1 MSGPLFFSFVGSLIV
16 CMALI
21 PPLVVAADRFHLIDL
36 PGDRKIH
43 AGPVAKIGGIAL
55 AAGTFTAILLW
66 VPKDDMVVAALLG
79 GAIILLFG
87 VWDDRTG
94 LSYRMKFVG
103 QVVAAG
109 VVILLGG
116 VRLTGLPLWPDL
128 ALPGWVSAPL
138 TLLVLVGVT
147 NAINLA
153 DGLDGLAGGLSL
165 LSFAGIA
172 YLAYLADDIV
182 VMAMMAAV
190 LGGLLG
196 FLRFNT
202 YPARLFMGDAGSQFL
217 GFYLAVSSVALTD
230 PARGPYSPALA
241 LLILGVP
248 LLDTV
253 AVMIQRIREG
263 RSPFL
268 ADRNH
273 IHHKLLTV
281 GLSQREAVILIYSL
295 QAGMVGLAYLLRWQ
309 SDGAVL
315 ALYGVL
321 AAGILALFFTAG
333 RGALRLPWKLDA
345 ARPRWPWLRRLGGRL
360 WPADAAL
367 RMLSVAVP
375 LLLVFSVLLVRRVPD
390 DMAYGA
396 TALFVAILVG
406 LAVVPRA
413 APLLVR
419 TGLYVGSAFVMYLV
433 EQASLDVEWNLRV
446 PLNVLFTVLALLVM
460 LAIRFS
466 AGPAFE
472 TTPLDYLM
480 VVLALIVPVLPEMRV
495 GDINFSMLTAKLI
508 VLFFSFELLLHNGAV
523 RIARLGL
530 VSLWMLFW
538 VGLRAWW

>member
-1 MSGPLFFSFVGSLIV
+1 MSGALFFSFVGSLII

-21 PPLVVAADRFHLIDL
+21 PPLVATASRFHFIDL
-36 PGDRKIH
+36 PGDRKVH

-66 VPKDDMVVAALLG
+66 VPKDDVVVSGLLG

-87 VWDDRTG
+87 AWDDRAG
-94 LSYRMKFVG
+94 LSYRMKFFG
-103 QVVAAG
+103 QLLAAG
-109 VVILLGG
+109 AVILVGG
-116 VRLTGLPLWPDL
+116 VRLTSLPLWPDL
-128 ALPGWVSAPL
+128 VLPGWVSVPL

-165 LSFAGIA
+165 LSFAGMA
-172 YLAYLADDIV
+172 YLAYLSDDIV
-182 VMAMMAAV
+182 VTAMMASV

-202 YPARLFMGDAGSQFL
+202 YPARIFMGDAGSQFL
-217 GFYLAVSSVALTD
+217 GFYLAVSSIVLTD

-241 LLILGVP
+241 PLILGLP

-263 RSPFL
+263 RSPFV

-273 IHHKLLTV
+273 IHHKLLAV

-295 QAGMVGLAYLLRWQ
+295 QAGMVSLAYLLRWQ

-321 AAGILALFFTAG
+321 AAGILALFFNAG
-333 RGALRLPWKLDA
+333 RGALRLTRKPDAERPPW
-345 ARPRWPWLRRLGGRL
+345 PCLRRPGDRL

-367 RMLSVAVP
+367 RVLSVAVP
-375 LLLVFSVLLVRRVPD
+375 LLLAFSVLLVRRVPD

-396 TALFVAILVG
+396 TALFIAILAG
-406 LAVVPRA
+406 LTVVPRA

-419 TGLYVGSAFVMYLV
+419 SGLYVGSAFVMYLG

-446 PLNVLFTVLALLVM
+446 PLNLLFMVLALLVM

-466 AGPAFE
+466 AGRPFE

-480 VVLALIVPVLPEMRV
+480 VLLALIIPVLPEMRV
-495 GDINFSMLTAKLI
+495 GDINLSVLTAKLI